1 MTNPN
6 KRRRRSRS
14 RSKNSAAKRQRR
26 SNPFS
31 SKARRSFRRVRRNPS
46 IGGFSGTELLKLAV
60 GAAGG
65 SIGARF
71 LTQAVLKDKN
81 TGVTGYAAN
90 AASAVAL
97 AWLAAKFLGKD
108 IATGVAA
115 GGLGAIVARIWSDQV
130 SGTSAA
136 AAMSG
141 LGDLD
146 FSGDGLG
153 AYIESGFPLPT
164 QSALGPGNYLSVPTS
179 GPSLA
184 SAGAASSA
192 PSVNVQPAVP
202 TGLNRFASRF

>member
-6 KRRRRSRS
+6 KRRRRT
-14 RSKNSAAKRQRR
+14 RSKNSASRR
-26 SNPFS
+26 RTRRNPFS
-31 SKARRSFRRVRRNPS
+31 SKAMRKSYRRVRRNPS
-46 IGGFSGTELLKLAV
+46 IGGFSGSELLKLAV

-90 AASAVAL
+90 AASALAL

-164 QSALGPGNYLSVPTS
+164 QSSLGPGNYLSVPTS

-192 PSVNVQPAVP
+192 PNVNVQPAVP
-202 TGLNRFASRF
+202 SGLNRFASRF